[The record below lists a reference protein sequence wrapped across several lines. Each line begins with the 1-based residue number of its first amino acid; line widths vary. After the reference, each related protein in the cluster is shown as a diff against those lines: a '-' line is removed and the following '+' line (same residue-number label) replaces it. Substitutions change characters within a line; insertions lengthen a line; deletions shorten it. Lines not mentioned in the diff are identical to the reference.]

1 MRRSRGSKMRSDIS
15 RIFVSMK
22 YVGKY
27 SSSLGNLSV
36 ARTGKITE
44 QIAEQIID
52 KILYLRVLDVID
64 VSFSN
69 IYVYTFKKKV

>member
-1 MRRSRGSKMRSDIS
+1 M
-15 RIFVSMK
+15 
-22 YVGKY
+22 
-27 SSSLGNLSV
+27 SLG
-36 ARTGKITE
+36 GKITE